1 MHLPLLEQNPEI
13 DTIVKL
19 HAFCFCCSLW
29 MQTAGVTSGVLVA
42 KVMEGSSLSYYSI
55 SLVADS
61 SDYLFQ
67 FSFLPEGA
75 STQRSVEVSFPQ
87 SALPIGVWHSL
98 SVTVGGGSVRFYSNG
113 VFRGSRYCISRRVLY
128 FSCSLAP
135 RPYLPAFACQKTG
148 RLVLGIFYINLKMI
162 MLLLVIINLC
172 ITLPLLIILV

>member
-19 HAFCFCCSLW
+19 HAFSFCCSLW
-29 MQTAGVTSGVLVA
+29 MQTARVTSGILVA

-87 SALPIGVWHSL
+87 STLPTGVWHSL
-98 SVTVGGGSVRFYSNG
+98 SIVVGGGSVRFYSNG
-113 VFRGSRYCISRRVLY
+113 VFRGSRYCISRK
-128 FSCSLAP
+128 C
-135 RPYLPAFACQKTG
+135 
-148 RLVLGIFYINLKMI
+148 
-162 MLLLVIINLC
+162 
-172 ITLPLLIILV
+172 IILFM

>member
-1 MHLPLLEQNPEI
+1 MPLLEQNPEI
-13 DTIVKL
+13 DTIIKM
-19 HAFCFCCSLW
+19 HAFSFCCSLW

-98 SVTVGGGSVRFYSNG
+98 SVAVGGGSVRFYSNG
-113 VFRGSRYCISRRVLY
+113 VSRGSRYCISRKSIILFMQLRSQAL
-128 FSCSLAP
+128 SP
-135 RPYLPAFACQKTG
+135 CQKTG
-148 RLVLGIFYINLKMI
+148 R
-162 MLLLVIINLC
+162 
-172 ITLPLLIILV
+172 